1 MFVTFKSR
9 LYFAAILMFIVIL
22 IGDFIVINYINTFK
36 NSSNL
41 ESVISS
47 SITSFTNVQKD
58 VISIIYLS
66 KLRKANIKIA
76 KLEKKTFNTSSIDKN
91 IAQLVKKIKMARV
104 NNIIVANGFMSGF
117 SREKF
122 STVFGVKKQYLH
134 KPVNK
139 ELNIKMLKFKKFM
152 AFYRP
157 HLVKILKNPIKAGPT
172 ISVNHFKKY
181 LPELLKN
188 LNYVRSYIVSSSTK
202 RIHMLL
208 DFFMVLPFFFV
219 AALLLISYYFKK
231 TLLDKLGLT
240 INKIGEV
247 AKGDLRTKIKI
258 SVNPKNEIGLLV
270 NHVNI
275 LIDSL
280 TKNVSSISQAVESV
294 SSSSTELDAS
304 SLELENSIN
313 NMKQSSSSIV
323 ESIKQLTLAIIE
335 IAKNSSNGAQEAD
348 YTQKA
353 TEEGYAAVQN
363 VIKEITLIEKS
374 VDKAA
379 DVINEL
385 GESSQKIGE
394 IIAVIDE
401 IADQTNL
408 LALNAAIEA
417 ARAGEQGRG
426 FAVVAD
432 EVRKLAERTT
442 KATKEITDMISSI
455 QEDTLKAVESMNYGK
470 EEVKNGVSVA
480 KNAGY
485 QINKIKDLSVKL
497 KDMITL
503 IATAAE
509 EQSTATE
516 EISAS
521 SESILQSQ
529 ESATSSAKQVKIGAN
544 ELSKL
549 ASELS
554 KTISI
559 FKIK

>member
-1 MFVTFKSR
+1 
-9 LYFAAILMFIVIL
+9 
-22 IGDFIVINYINTFK
+22 
-36 NSSNL
+36 
-41 ESVISS
+41 
-47 SITSFTNVQKD
+47 
-58 VISIIYLS
+58 
-66 KLRKANIKIA
+66 
-76 KLEKKTFNTSSIDKN
+76 
-91 IAQLVKKIKMARV
+91 
-104 NNIIVANGFMSGF
+104 
-117 SREKF
+117 
-122 STVFGVKKQYLH
+122 
-134 KPVNK
+134 
-139 ELNIKMLKFKKFM
+139 
-152 AFYRP
+152 
-157 HLVKILKNPIKAGPT
+157 
-172 ISVNHFKKY
+172 
-181 LPELLKN
+181 
-188 LNYVRSYIVSSSTK
+188 
-202 RIHMLL
+202 
-208 DFFMVLPFFFV
+208 
-219 AALLLISYYFKK
+219 LLISYYFKK

-280 TKNVSSISQAVESV
+280 IGNVGSISQAVESV

-304 SLELENSIN
+304 SSELENSID

-323 ESIKQLTLAIIE
+323 ESIKQLTLAIVE
-335 IAKNSSNGAQEAD
+335 IAKNSSNGAKEAD

-353 TEEGYAAVQN
+353 TEEGYNSVQN
-363 VIKEITLIEKS
+363 VIKEIALIEQS

-442 KATKEITDMISSI
+442 KATKEITDMISTI

-470 EEVKNGVSVA
+470 EEVKNGVNVA

-497 KDMITL
+497 KDMIIL